1 MFFMSGSQ
9 AQTFASTVDK
19 MTDRIRELGPNPLK
33 GESIQETKVEFEDE
47 VEFRGKRL
55 SPG

>member
-1 MFFMSGSQ
+1 
-9 AQTFASTVDK
+9 